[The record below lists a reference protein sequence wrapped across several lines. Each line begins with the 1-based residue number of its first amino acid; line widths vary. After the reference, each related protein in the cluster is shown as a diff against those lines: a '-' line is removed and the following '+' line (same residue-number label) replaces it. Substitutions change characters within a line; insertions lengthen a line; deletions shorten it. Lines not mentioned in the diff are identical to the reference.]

1 MGERN
6 ENLVYPPRGSSI
18 FLLHAVKSYDMGP
31 SGLLPIRSKV
41 CCGFLSP
48 VEIYHLSRVRT
59 RNLWGPVA
67 STLTTTP
74 PRRHYTRTPSISLDS
89 SVMGR
94 YGRAI
99 AQAVSRGFSSRRLG
113 FAPRSVHRICG
124 EQSGSRIGFPLS
136 SFVFPRI
143 YRCTAAPYS
152 LMHHLGN

>member
-1 MGERN
+1 
-6 ENLVYPPRGSSI
+6 
-18 FLLHAVKSYDMGP
+18 MGP
-31 SGLLPIRSKV
+31 SGLLPIRRKV
-41 CCGFLSP
+41 YCGFLSP
-48 VEIYHLSRVRT
+48 VEIHRLSRVRT

-89 SVMGR
+89 SVIGR

-99 AQAVSRGFSSRRLG
+99 AQAVSRGFSSRRLR

-136 SFVFPRI
+136 SFVFHVGLFIAVLLLHILSCILWEINIEPVNGSI
-143 YRCTAAPYS
+143 PQT
-152 LMHHLGN
+152 